1 MKKKQKKTI
10 KTYDDEVEL
19 KLDGFDIQ
27 HLMCLLETEITESED
42 ILGIKVALRLYEKL
56 EDIFDK
62 NWKH

>member
-1 MKKKQKKTI
+1 MNKKQKKTI